1 METTTAISR
10 SCDFNNDNSV
20 SFNIPHHYQQQHHSH
35 YHVANS
41 ISSTTSSLTS
51 SPSVSG
57 VMSVNGSSGGESI
70 MMGSSASSSQQQ
82 QQHHQQSDV
91 DSFVNPTNLI
101 VNYLPQTMT
110 EAEMKSLFE
119 QIDYVERC
127 KLIKNKLNQSLCYG
141 FVKYAKPESAER
153 AIQRFNGL
161 KIENKIVKVILI
173 KLIM

>member
-1 METTTAISR
+1 MMETTTAMSVT
-10 SCDFNNDNSV
+10 SCDFSNDNSA
-20 SFNIPHHYQQQHHSH
+20 SFNAPHHYQQHHSH
-35 YHVANS
+35 YHVVNS

-57 VMSVNGSSGGESI
+57 VMSVNGSSGGDSI
-70 MMGSSASSSQQQ
+70 MIDSSASQHQQQ
-82 QQHHQQSDV
+82 S

-161 KIENKIVKVILI
+161 KIENKIVKVILTN
-173 KLIM
+173 LTLFNS